1 MQLFGRTLQS
11 LFVLSLLI
19 AGIARAAPS
28 QRSATEAQHWGAA
41 KIQNSRWYCVSE
53 SPSNMQSSGE
63 IGYGHGRTRA
73 EAASKAIEACGRNGA
88 FGCGAAQC
96 FPE

>member
-1 MQLFGRTLQS
+1 MQSLQG

-19 AGIARAAPS
+19 GGIAQAAPS
-28 QRSATEAQHWGAA
+28 QQSVTEAQYWGAGNI
-41 KIQNSRWYCVSE
+41 KNSRWYCVSE
-53 SPSNMQSSGE
+53 SPSNPQSSGH

-73 EAASKAIEACGRNGA
+73 ESAGRAIEDCTRNGG

>member
-1 MQLFGRTLQS
+1 MQLFARTLQS
-11 LFVLSLLI
+11 LVLGLLI
-19 AGIARAAPS
+19 TGIARAAPS
-28 QRSATEAQHWGAA
+28 QTSMTEARYWDAG
-41 KIQNSRWYCVSE
+41 KVQNSRWYCVSE

-73 EAASKAIEACGRNGA
+73 EAASRAIEACGRNGA

-96 FPE
+96 FRE